1 MGEHR
6 ELARRSS
13 AVLLANGV
21 AALAVVGTTILTA
34 RVLGPS
40 GRGQFSI
47 ATLLA
52 TVALTLGSSGLG
64 AALTYHTA
72 RGERSKKAA
81 LGAAVTLGLVCG
93 TIVVVVGY
101 CVIGIGQVTLRGVP
115 EADLLIGLL
124 IVPGAFVVTGLQS
137 VYLGLQRFRE
147 FNALTIAQ
155 SALPL
160 ALVSIAFALGGGV
173 RIAIAA
179 LAASPSALTVWLVVR
194 AARTMRLRW
203 RLDRAYVRMLFS
215 YGLRVVPA
223 NVLGLLGYRLDV
235 FILDSYRGTT
245 AVGLYGAGVVIAEG
259 LWMPS
264 QAVSIALFPRIAG
277 ESDESTRRAITPR
290 VARNTLWLTA
300 ALALVLFL
308 VSGPLVKLMY
318 SSSFAASAG
327 ALRALLPGI
336 VAFSA
341 ARVLGNDLAA
351 RGRPLTNSVIAA
363 ISVAANIALNLVLIP
378 RYGIDG
384 AAWASSAS
392 YSVLFALTVAVYC
405 RVAGVTLWAALVPSR
420 ADGDAYLRFL
430 RRMLAPRRRRVADL
444 DLERR

>member
-1 MGEHR
+1 VTETASVVGEHR
-6 ELARRSS
+6 RLARHSS
-13 AVLLANGV
+13 GVLLANGV

-34 RVLGPS
+34 RALGPS

-72 RGERSKKAA
+72 RGERSKQVVF
-81 LGAAVTLGLVCG
+81 GTAVTLGVVLG
-93 TIVVVVGY
+93 SAVVVIGY
-101 CVIGIGQVTLRGVP
+101 CVIGIGHVTLNGVP

-124 IVPGAFVVTGLQS
+124 IVPGAFVLTGLQS
-137 VYLGLQRFRE
+137 VYLGFQRFRE

-155 SALPL
+155 SVLPL
-160 ALVSIAFALGGGV
+160 VFIAIAFALGGGV
-173 RIAIAA
+173 HAAVAAIAA
-179 LAASPSALTVWLVVR
+179 APTALAVWFVVR
-194 AARTMRLRW
+194 ASRSMHLSW
-203 RLDRAYVRMLFS
+203 RLGRAYVRMLFA

-264 QAVSIALFPRIAG
+264 QAVSVALFPRIAE
-277 ESDESTRRAITPR
+277 ESDEATRRAITPR
-290 VARNTLWLTA
+290 VARNTFWLTA
-300 ALALVLFL
+300 ALGLLFYVL
-308 VSGPLVKLMY
+308 SGPLVRLLY
-318 SSSFAASAG
+318 SSAFAASAG

-351 RGRPLTNSVIAA
+351 RGRPLTNSVLAA
-363 ISVAANIALNLVLIP
+363 ISVAVNIALNIFLIP

-384 AAWASSAS
+384 AAWASTAS
-392 YSVLFALTVAVYC
+392 YSVLFAITVAVYC
-405 RVAGVTLWAALVPSR
+405 QVARVTLSDLLVPSR
-420 ADGDAYLRFL
+420 ADGAAYVRFV
-430 RRMLAPRRRRVADL
+430 RRMLDRR
-444 DLERR
+444 